1 MKVPQAG
8 KPETKLIAIK
18 ETLIAPLRREI
29 VRVED
34 TSRTNNSTK
43 LGCKRLHDEIRGH
56 AVSIPS
62 KQNSEHNNYVTRRL
76 FFLLNASMINS
87 TIQRKNINM
96 INSNVRRKI

>member
-43 LGCKRLHDEIRGH
+43 LGCKRLHDEMR
-56 AVSIPS
+56 ACC
-62 KQNSEHNNYVTRRL
+62 
-76 FFLLNASMINS
+76 
-87 TIQRKNINM
+87 
-96 INSNVRRKI
+96 